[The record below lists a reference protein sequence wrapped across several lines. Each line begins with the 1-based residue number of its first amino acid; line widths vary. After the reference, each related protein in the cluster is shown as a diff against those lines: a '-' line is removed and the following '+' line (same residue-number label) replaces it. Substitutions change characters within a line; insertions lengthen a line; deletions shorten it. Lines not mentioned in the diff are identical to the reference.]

1 VRVELTWG
9 TNPTI
14 IILPRLAD
22 TNRLPYYPRSVHTLF
37 QGLSVVFGLLICYT
51 KSRLTWST
59 CDLGSSTFCDLR
71 RVTYLLRGKRGKSVA
86 VLGGAPSHTS
96 GLPSYTYIIPHFCG
110 FVKRFLKKIRNFFSV
125 KFATST
131 CTKPSSS
138 IGSFC
143 FPLHCV
149 LYCTNGRVSVS

>member
-96 GLPSYTYIIPHFCG
+96 GLPSYTYIIPQNCG
-110 FVKRFLKKIRNFFSV
+110 FVKRFLKSFSKIFARLLDSSV
-125 KFATST
+125 KGVEPFALCGTQCHLT
-131 CTKPSSS
+131 LPS
-138 IGSFC
+138 
-143 FPLHCV
+143 
-149 LYCTNGRVSVS
+149 